1 MKKLMIAMVAC
12 GFLTANVA
20 PAFADPP
27 PWAPAWGARAHGKA
41 KHKNKHKNKHQQV
54 RVVAPYKPPFDLDM
68 GQCNRER
75 LGQVL
80 GGAAGGAIGSTIG
93 KGDGRTAAII
103 GGTLIGVLIGGS
115 IGRTMDQVDQNC
127 VGQVLEHA
135 PDGQEVAWQNPDENV
150 RHKVIPTRTFET
162 NDGRYCREYTSTA
175 VIAGN
180 TEQTYGTACRQPDGA
195 WQLMS

>member
-1 MKKLMIAMVAC
+1 MKKFVIALIAL
-12 GFLTANVA
+12 GFFASQSA

-27 PWAPAWGARAHGKA
+27 PWAPAWGARSHGKGMGKG
-41 KHKNKHKNKHQQV
+41 KHKSKHVKV
-54 RVVAPYKPPFDLDM
+54 AAPVVVAPFGLDM
-68 GQCNRER
+68 GRCNRER

-103 GGTLIGVLIGGS
+103 GGTLLGVLVGGS
-115 IGRTMDQVDQNC
+115 IGKSMDQVDQNC
-127 VGQVLEHA
+127 VGQILEHV
-135 PDGQEVAWQNPDENV
+135 PDSQTVAWQNPDLATD
-150 RHKVIPTRTFET
+150 HKVTPTRTFET

-175 VIAGN
+175 TIGGKS
-180 TEQTYGTACRQPDGA
+180 QKTYGTACRMPDGA